1 MTDVK
6 KAICDL
12 QSLLLILNHQ
22 SDEELYRVEGQK
34 MEAIIRQLRDTNR
47 DGKRK
52 MMGTVVAK
60 FCTEYLEAQKAHR
73 DGREYKFTRDWRKSR
88 ATVVSKP
95 KGSSKGERPA
105 KPAASKGKAPK
116 QPVPKP
122 PTIDLK
128 NPPRKEVSAG
138 IFVGIDWPGTWEQ
151 GPPPSKKTTAAEQPV
166 ASSSKTPAQQ
176 PTRSQAGSSKTP
188 ATSTQAPK
196 TSKPKMPSAPKAPA
210 GEPKK
215 PVKTVAAK
223 QPGESAPKT
232 LVGSNQGSTSKTLAV
247 QAPKKSSKSLAM
259 DVDEPAKGKVKLRV
273 VIEIPGGK
281 SGETSKAAGEKEK
294 AGGGKGKG
302 KEIAKQRPCTSR
314 EEHEYSEALYDPAED
329 SDSSGY
335 ADEPVGAKRKG
346 KSGQKG
352 STSKKPKS
360 VAILSDTGSESSI
373 PIIQR
378 RSLPTKKSGKNI
390 GQYLPT
396 ATVDFLLEIR
406 DRKEPPTAEEKQAYD
421 SWLAG
426 VIKTNLAMKPKK
438 ERSNTNKAAILLGQS
453 LDPPAGLVANESPC
467 DYCKEYCPVWCL
479 VMDQGTSCL
488 MCNFFRHSTCKKNGN
503 RVMEM
508 GSKGL
513 KNEKS
518 KSKAGE
524 KGKSKEK
531 PVLNEQLWAEV
542 QFTQAQQGSAIW
554 AIQSQMDAMT
564 LGMAACG
571 SLLKDAKQKVQYH
584 SSIRT
589 GVDET
594 VADSSKTLAESIE
607 KIIAGCDQLKEL
619 NPGVP
624 HHLLEDHIKN
634 LNALISLGSEFSQ
647 TFQAVADDA
656 HRATVAL
663 GEWLQGS
670 GKRETA
676 SDVEMAEVDD
686 SGEERAAGN
695 LAQSDQ
701 GSGEEEGGLGE
712 EEGGSGEEGGG
723 SEQ

>member
-1 MTDVK
+1 
-6 KAICDL
+6 
-12 QSLLLILNHQ
+12 
-22 SDEELYRVEGQK
+22 
-34 MEAIIRQLRDTNR
+34 
-47 DGKRK
+47 
-52 MMGTVVAK
+52 
-60 FCTEYLEAQKAHR
+60 
-73 DGREYKFTRDWRKSR
+73 
-88 ATVVSKP
+88 
-95 KGSSKGERPA
+95 
-105 KPAASKGKAPK
+105 
-116 QPVPKP
+116 
-122 PTIDLK
+122 
-128 NPPRKEVSAG
+128 
-138 IFVGIDWPGTWEQ
+138 
-151 GPPPSKKTTAAEQPV
+151 
-166 ASSSKTPAQQ
+166 
-176 PTRSQAGSSKTP
+176 
-188 ATSTQAPK
+188 
-196 TSKPKMPSAPKAPA
+196 MPSAPKAPA

-215 PVKTVAAK
+215 PVKTKTVAAK

-232 LVGSNQGSTSKTLAV
+232 PVGSNQGSTSKTSAV
-247 QAPKKSSKSLAM
+247 QATKKIFNFKIF
-259 DVDEPAKGKVKLRV
+259 GKVKPRV
-273 VIEIPGGK
+273 VIEIPGRK

-302 KEIAKQRPCTSR
+302 KEIVKQRPRTSR
-314 EEHEYSEALYDPAED
+314 EEHEHGEALYDPAED

-390 GQYLPT
+390 GQVKTPTNPPPSGQRKSRPRSNFFKYLPT
-396 ATVDFLLEIR
+396 ATVDFLLAIR

-421 SWLAG
+421 SWLAE
-426 VIKTNLAMKPKK
+426 VIKTNLAMKPQK

-467 DYCKEYCPVWCL
+467 DYCKEYCPVRCL

-508 GSKGL
+508 SSKRL

-531 PVLNEQLWAEV
+531 PGEEIEDPVADSMVKDTRPPEVLNEQLWAEV
-542 QFTQAQQGSAIW
+542 QFTQAQQGSAIR

-607 KIIAGCDQLKEL
+607 KIIAGRDQLEEL

-634 LNALISLGSEFSQ
+634 LNVLISLGSEFSQ

-686 SGEERAAGN
+686 SGEERAAGD

-701 GSGEEEGGLGE
+701 GSGEEEGSSGEEEGGLGE
-712 EEGGSGEEGGG
+712 EEGGSGEEERGSGEEGGG
-723 SEQ
+723 SEQSDE

>member
-1 MTDVK
+1 M
-6 KAICDL
+6 
-12 QSLLLILNHQ
+12 
-22 SDEELYRVEGQK
+22 
-34 MEAIIRQLRDTNR
+34 
-47 DGKRK
+47 
-52 MMGTVVAK
+52 
-60 FCTEYLEAQKAHR
+60 
-73 DGREYKFTRDWRKSR
+73 W
-88 ATVVSKP
+88 
-95 KGSSKGERPA
+95 
-105 KPAASKGKAPK
+105 
-116 QPVPKP
+116 
-122 PTIDLK
+122 
-128 NPPRKEVSAG
+128 AG
-138 IFVGIDWPGTWEQ
+138 
-151 GPPPSKKTTAAEQPV
+151 AY
-166 ASSSKTPAQQ
+166 
-176 PTRSQAGSSKTP
+176 
-188 ATSTQAPK
+188 ST
-196 TSKPKMPSAPKAPA
+196 
-210 GEPKK
+210 G
-215 PVKTVAAK
+215 
-223 QPGESAPKT
+223 
-232 LVGSNQGSTSKTLAV
+232 
-247 QAPKKSSKSLAM
+247 AM
-259 DVDEPAKGKVKLRV
+259 DVDEPAKGKVKPRV
-273 VIEIPGGK
+273 VIKIPGGK

-302 KEIAKQRPCTSR
+302 KEIAKQRPHTSR
-314 EEHEYSEALYDPAED
+314 EEHKHGEALYDPAKD

-335 ADEPVGAKRKG
+335 ADEPVGAKQKG

-352 STSKKPKS
+352 STRKKPKS
-360 VAILSDTGSESSI
+360 VAILSDTGSKSLI
-373 PIIQR
+373 PIIQQ
-378 RSLPTKKSGKNI
+378 RSFATKKSGKNI
-390 GQYLPT
+390 GQVKTPTNNPPPSGQHKSRPQSNFFKYLST
-396 ATVDFLLEIR
+396 ATVDFLLQIR

-426 VIKTNLAMKPKK
+426 VIKANPAMKPKK

-453 LDPPAGLVANESPC
+453 LDPPAGLVANKSPC
-467 DYCKEYCPVWCL
+467 DYCKEYCPVRCF

-488 MCNFFRHSTCKKNGN
+488 MCNFFRHSMCKKNGN

-508 GSKGL
+508 GSKHL

-531 PVLNEQLWAEV
+531 PGEEIEDPVADSMAKDTRPPEVLNEQLWAEV
-542 QFTQAQQGSAIW
+542 QFTQAQQGSAIQ

-589 GVDET
+589 RVDET

-607 KIIAGCDQLKEL
+607 KIIAGRDQLEEL

-624 HHLLEDHIKN
+624 HYLLKDHIKN

-647 TFQAVADDA
+647 TFQAVADNA
-656 HRATVAL
+656 HQATVAL

-676 SDVEMAEVDD
+676 SNVETAEVEDD
-686 SGEERAAGN
+686 LGEERAAGD

-712 EEGGSGEEGGG
+712 EEGG
-723 SEQ
+723 

>member
-1 MTDVK
+1 MADLK
-6 KAICDL
+6 NAICDL
-12 QSLLLILNHQ
+12 QNSLLRLSHQ

-34 MEAIIRQLRDTNR
+34 MEAIIRQLRDTDR
-47 DGKRK
+47 DGKQK

-60 FCTEYLEAQKAHR
+60 FCTKYLEVRKAHR
-73 DGREYKFTRDWRKSR
+73 DGHEYKFTRDWRKDLHSNR
-88 ATVVSKP
+88 SAVADVPKP
-95 KGSSKGERPA
+95 V
-105 KPAASKGKAPK
+105 ASKGKAPER
-116 QPVPKP
+116 PVPKP
-122 PTIDLK
+122 PTIDLN
-128 NPPRKEVSAG
+128 NPPRKEV
-138 IFVGIDWPGTWEQ
+138 
-151 GPPPSKKTTAAEQPV
+151 PPPSKKTTAAEQPV

-176 PTRSQAGSSKTP
+176 PTQSQAGSSKTP

-215 PVKTVAAK
+215 PVKTKTVAAK

-232 LVGSNQGSTSKTLAV
+232 PVGSNQ
-247 QAPKKSSKSLAM
+247 AM
-259 DVDEPAKGKVKLRV
+259 DVDELAKGKVKPRV
-273 VIEIPGGK
+273 VIEIPARK

-302 KEIAKQRPCTSR
+302 KEIAKQRPRTSR
-314 EEHEYSEALYDPAED
+314 EEHEHSEALYDPAED

-335 ADEPVGAKRKG
+335 ADEPVGAKQKG

-360 VAILSDTGSESSI
+360 VAILGDTGSESSI

-390 GQYLPT
+390 GQVKTPTNNPPPSGQRKSRPQSNFFKYLPT
-396 ATVDFLLEIR
+396 ATVNFLLEIR
-406 DRKEPPTAEEKQAYD
+406 DWKEPPTAEEKHAYD

-426 VIKTNLAMKPKK
+426 VIKTNPAMKPKK
-438 ERSNTNKAAILLGQS
+438 ERSNTNKATILLGQS
-453 LDPPAGLVANESPC
+453 LDPPAGLVVNELPC
-467 DYCKEYCPVWCL
+467 DYCKEYCPVWCFII
-479 VMDQGTSCL
+479 DQGTSCL
-488 MCNFFRHSTCKKNGN
+488 MCNFFRHSRCKKNGN

-508 GSKGL
+508 GGKGL

-531 PVLNEQLWAEV
+531 PGEEIEDPVADSMPEDTCPPEVLNEQLWAEV
-542 QFTQAQQGSAIW
+542 QFTQAQQGSAIR

-584 SSIRT
+584 SSIHA

-607 KIIAGCDQLKEL
+607 KIIAGHDQLKEL

-670 GKRETA
+670 GKGETA

-686 SGEERAAGN
+686 SGKERAAGD
-695 LAQSDQ
+695 LALSDQ
-701 GSGEEEGGLGE
+701 GSGEEEGSSGE
-712 EEGGSGEEGGG
+712 EEGGS
-723 SEQ
+723 EQSDE